1 MKNLLEQLEK
11 ERRKVDFDSFDISVK
26 EIVSMAD
33 EGIIDVAPEYQ
44 RQFRWPEENQSK
56 FIESVFLGIPIPSLF
71 TAANRDGT
79 WELIDGVQRLNSLI
93 HFIADEDQLRKFGL
107 KEKLKLKG
115 LDILSEFNGKTYENI
130 PQSLR
135 LKFTLRPLKITT
147 LSDKSDLKVRFDLF
161 ERLNTGGIKLT
172 DQEIRACV
180 FRGEFNEFLSQLSKN
195 KNFKSVVNL
204 PKSNDFDGTWEELVL
219 KFFAYFYNREKFV
232 HSVVGFLNDYMQK
245 SSLEFDYSASR
256 NLFEKTFDELNK
268 ELPSGIRRG
277 TRSITPINLYE
288 AIAVG
293 AADVISNGGTILDKN
308 VAWWIDDK
316 ELTKLTSGATNSKK
330 RLKDRINYCSQRFSS

>member
-135 LKFTLRPLKITT
+135 LKFTLRPLKIRL
-147 LSDKSDLKVRFDLF
+147 LSRIYGWTSVRVRRQGYDTDRKST
-161 ERLNTGGIKLT
+161 RLNSSHT
-172 DQEIRACV
+172 DISRM
-180 FRGEFNEFLSQLSKN
+180 
-195 KNFKSVVNL
+195 
-204 PKSNDFDGTWEELVL
+204 P
-219 KFFAYFYNREKFV
+219 
-232 HSVVGFLNDYMQK
+232 
-245 SSLEFDYSASR
+245 SSA
-256 NLFEKTFDELNK
+256 
-268 ELPSGIRRG
+268 
-277 TRSITPINLYE
+277 
-288 AIAVG
+288 
-293 AADVISNGGTILDKN
+293 
-308 VAWWIDDK
+308 
-316 ELTKLTSGATNSKK
+316 
-330 RLKDRINYCSQRFSS
+330 

>member
-1 MKNLLEQLEK
+1 VKQSKKNLLEQLEK

-71 TAANRDGT
+71 MAANRDGT

-135 LKFTLRPLKITT
+135 LKFTLRPLKT
-147 LSDKSDLKVRFDLF
+147 
-161 ERLNTGGIKLT
+161 E
-172 DQEIRACV
+172 E
-180 FRGEFNEFLSQLSKN
+180 SKN
-195 KNFKSVVNL
+195 
-204 PKSNDFDGTWEELVL
+204 
-219 KFFAYFYNREKFV
+219 R
-232 HSVVGFLNDYMQK
+232 
-245 SSLEFDYSASR
+245 
-256 NLFEKTFDELNK
+256 
-268 ELPSGIRRG
+268 
-277 TRSITPINLYE
+277 TPIH
-288 AIAVG
+288 
-293 AADVISNGGTILDKN
+293 
-308 VAWWIDDK
+308 
-316 ELTKLTSGATNSKK
+316 LTSNSDFAK
-330 RLKDRINYCSQRFSS
+330 LLDTPAA

>member
-1 MKNLLEQLEK
+1 
-11 ERRKVDFDSFDISVK
+11 

-308 VAWWIDDK
+308 VAGWIDDK